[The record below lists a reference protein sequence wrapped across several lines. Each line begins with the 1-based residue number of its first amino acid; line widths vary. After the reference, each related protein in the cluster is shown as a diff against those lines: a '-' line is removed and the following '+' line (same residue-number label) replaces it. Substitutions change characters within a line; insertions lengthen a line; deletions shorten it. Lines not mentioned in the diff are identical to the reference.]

1 MSKLICFFKENC
13 LSFFFKFDAIVRV
26 HYDHD
31 EHALFIKTN
40 TNDYF
45 TVNLNDVFEGT
56 YTDSDVDNLIQMIY
70 FGNNDEQILELQYTS
85 WE

>member
-1 MSKLICFFKENC
+1 MG
-13 LSFFFKFDAIVRV
+13 D
-26 HYDHD
+26 D
-31 EHALFIKTN
+31 
-40 TNDYF
+40 F